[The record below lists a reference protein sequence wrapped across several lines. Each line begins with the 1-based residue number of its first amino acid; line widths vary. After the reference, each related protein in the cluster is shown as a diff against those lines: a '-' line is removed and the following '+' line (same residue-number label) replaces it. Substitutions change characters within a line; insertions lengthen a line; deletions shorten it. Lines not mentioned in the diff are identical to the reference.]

1 MHVKGLVGHIGMRLV
16 STQLQQWVR
25 TPAWFLRLLMHC
37 SESAQVLDEIQAGV
51 FDGMTY
57 AQIEQTMPE
66 EFAARKA
73 DKLGY
78 R

>member
-1 MHVKGLVGHIGMRLV
+1 MSSSCLCTLPVQRLHRGQHHAHTEAL
-16 STQLQQWVR
+16 SWR
-25 TPAWFLRLLMHC
+25 GG
-37 SESAQVLDEIQAGV
+37 QVLDEIQAGM

>member
-1 MHVKGLVGHIGMRLV
+1 VGSLAVCTPLAANGGVKQGML
-16 STQLQQWVR
+16 
-25 TPAWFLRLLMHC
+25 PG
-37 SESAQVLDEIQAGV
+37 AQVLDEIQAGM

-66 EFAARKA
+66 EFAARKS